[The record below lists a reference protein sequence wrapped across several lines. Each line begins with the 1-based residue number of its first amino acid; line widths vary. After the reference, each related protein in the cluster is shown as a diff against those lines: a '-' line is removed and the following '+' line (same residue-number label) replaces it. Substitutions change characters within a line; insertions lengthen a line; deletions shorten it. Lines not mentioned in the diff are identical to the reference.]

1 MTWHR
6 RRQSTAIEAKGIRLG
21 VMAEEETSKRT
32 RKSPQERRAE
42 VLDAAVQLI
51 SERGF
56 NGISIQDVADR
67 VGISKQGV
75 LRYVENKDKMLALV
89 YDEYYGQTGTPE
101 DFFSSGMP
109 GSDPSAPH
117 FPAYLRYLVKHNS
130 RRRMM
135 VQLFTVLSA
144 ESPNPDH
151 PLHDEFMGR
160 MEDIC
165 AKPWKSWMAFS
176 CGGCANRKW
185 TCVRNGPK
193 WRICCFPRPSGMHT
207 ADFMCVPHT
216 FGGDLT
222 ATLILLIFYCG
233 SA

>member
-1 MTWHR
+1 M
-6 RRQSTAIEAKGIRLG
+6 
-21 VMAEEETSKRT
+21 
-32 RKSPQERRAE
+32 
-42 VLDAAVQLI
+42 
-51 SERGF
+51 
-56 NGISIQDVADR
+56 ADR

-75 LRYVENKDKMLALV
+75 LRYVDNKDQNAGAGIRRILRADRHAGGLLLRV
-89 YDEYYGQTGTPE
+89 Y
-101 DFFSSGMP
+101 
-109 GSDPSAPH
+109 SDPSAPH
-117 FPAYLRYLVKHNS
+117 FPAYLRYLVKHKLAPPHDGAA
-130 RRRMM
+130 
-135 VQLFTVLSA
+135 VQTVLSV
-144 ESPNPDH
+144 ESLNPDH
-151 PLHDEFMGR
+151 RLHDEFMGR
-160 MEDIC
+160 MEDIWEHYSKYPWVVPPQLGAWFTACGQWC

-193 WRICCFPRPSGMHT
+193 WRICCFPRPSGMHA

>member
-1 MTWHR
+1 MRPTMTWHR

-135 VQLFTVLSA
+135 VQLFTVLSV
-144 ESPNPDH
+144 ESLN
-151 PLHDEFMGR
+151 R
-160 MEDIC
+160 WC
-165 AKPWKSWMAFS
+165 ARPWKSWMASS
-176 CGGCANRKW
+176 CGGCANRKSTYAQNGLKW
-185 TCVRNGPK
+185 KTC
-193 WRICCFPRPSGMHT
+193 CSPSPCGTPT
-207 ADFMCVPHT
+207 ADS
-216 FGGDLT
+216 D
-222 ATLILLIFYCG
+222 LLIWSCPFRRLV
-233 SA
+233 AIA

>member
-6 RRQSTAIEAKGIRLG
+6 RRQSTAIDAKGIRLG

-144 ESPNPDH
+144 ESLNPDH
-151 PLHDEFMGR
+151 PLHDEFMER
-160 MEDIC
+160 MDNIW
-165 AKPWKSWMAFS
+165 AHYS
-176 CGGCANRKW
+176 R
-185 TCVRNGPK
+185 
-193 WRICCFPRPSGMHT
+193 
-207 ADFMCVPHT
+207 
-216 FGGDLT
+216 
-222 ATLILLIFYCG
+222 
-233 SA
+233 

>member
-1 MTWHR
+1 
-6 RRQSTAIEAKGIRLG
+6 
-21 VMAEEETSKRT
+21 MAEEETSKRI

-75 LRYVENKDKMLALV
+75 LRYVDNKDKMLALV

-135 VQLFTVLSA
+135 VQLFTVLSV
-144 ESPNPDH
+144 ESLNPDH
-151 PLHDEFMGR
+151 PLHDEFMDAWRTSGNTTRNTRGGSAAIGR
-160 MEDIC
+160 MGRQH
-165 AKPWKSWMAFS
+165 AA
-176 CGGCANRKW
+176 
-185 TCVRNGPK
+185 
-193 WRICCFPRPSGMHT
+193 SGAQSHGNHGWHSAVVAART
-207 ADFMCVPHT
+207 
-216 FGGDLT
+216 
-222 ATLILLIFYCG
+222 G
-233 SA
+233 SGLV